1 MQVISRVSMGGIS
14 LAPRRRLLQD
24 REGNDEHR
32 NHRLSHPVRETARRV
47 RAEGAKL
54 IPAAR
59 NPERSPPA
67 AGVPVH
73 RRIACL
79 HSYTYTVV
87 MKNITL
93 SVDEN
98 ILAAVRRH
106 AAERN
111 STVNALVR
119 EYLTSLA
126 AHEDRAKRARARL
139 RQLSAQSQGRLG
151 KKTWTREDLHDR

>member
-1 MQVISRVSMGGIS
+1 M
-14 LAPRRRLLQD
+14 RRSGRL
-24 REGNDEHR
+24 HWATTFIAIA
-32 NHRLSHPVRETARRV
+32 HP
-47 RAEGAKL
+47 
-54 IPAAR
+54 
-59 NPERSPPA
+59 
-67 AGVPVH
+67 
-73 RRIACL
+73 

-98 ILAAVRRH
+98 ILATVRRH
-106 AAERN
+106 AAECN

-119 EYLTSLA
+119 DYLTGLA
-126 AHEDRAKRARARL
+126 AHQDRAKHARARL